1 MLFRDKL
8 HPNTKTSR
16 DICFVDPAVPGIQ
29 FLPLVLV
36 PTPPKKKILNQL
48 NLQQLQHG
56 KRETADVRLE
66 TGDRRW
72 ETEYGKQLT

>member
-1 MLFRDKL
+1 MLVRDKL

-36 PTPPKKKILNQL
+36 PPPQKKNIKSI
-48 NLQQLQHG
+48 
-56 KRETADVRLE
+56 KSSAVTAWD
-66 TGDRRW
+66 T
-72 ETEYGKQLT
+72 